1 MLSTILLIL
10 SGAFALLIIVGI
22 FLPSKISFERN
33 LSINAD
39 KKIIFSYLENLKQ
52 WETWSAWSTQND
64 ASIIFTFPKKYSGT
78 GAIMQWKGKKL
89 GAGRM
94 EILKSNP
101 NQQLEMQLMFNNS
114 GFRIYYFFTLKDI
127 GGSTHVQWEAI
138 GKMRRIGI
146 AKIIAL
152 MLPKWMGRDME
163 IGLKILKQT
172 AEKK

>member
-1 MLSTILLIL
+1 MLSTILIIL

-64 ASIIFTFPKKYSGT
+64 ASIIFTFPEKYFGT

-94 EILKSNP
+94 E
-101 NQQLEMQLMFNNS
+101 F
-114 GFRIYYFFTLKDI
+114 
-127 GGSTHVQWEAI
+127 
-138 GKMRRIGI
+138 
-146 AKIIAL
+146 
-152 MLPKWMGRDME
+152 
-163 IGLKILKQT
+163 
-172 AEKK
+172 